1 MPFWVALTGALIG
14 YALLEAAFRRRLTNV
29 LLATTVLLA
38 VLAVIDLAVRYASEL
53 VIFGVILLAII
64 VLADNLREL
73 RGR

>member
-1 MPFWVALTGALIG
+1 MLLGA
-14 YALLEAAFRRRLTNV
+14 
-29 LLATTVLLA
+29 TVLLA

-53 VIFGVILLAII
+53 VIFGVVLLALI

>member
-1 MPFWVALTGALIG
+1 M
-14 YALLEAAFRRRLTNV
+14 
-29 LLATTVLLA
+29 
-38 VLAVIDLAVRYASEL
+38 IDLAIRYASEL